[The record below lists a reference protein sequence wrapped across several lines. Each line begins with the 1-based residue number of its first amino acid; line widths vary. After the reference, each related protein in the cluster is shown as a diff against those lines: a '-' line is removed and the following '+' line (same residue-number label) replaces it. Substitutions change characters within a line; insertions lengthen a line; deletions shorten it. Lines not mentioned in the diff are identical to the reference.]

1 MNILEDIWAII
12 SSLSIVDYIL
22 YFGIITLI
30 CLIISLIYILKTEKM
45 EQEERDFLEN
55 TPPQK
60 DKTTS
65 MEKEEEIDLQNIV
78 NMIDENPKPLVDM
91 TAYEEEQ
98 EQKAIISYDELL
110 KAARTSEI
118 NYDNEELVDDVIPVK
133 KIQINTMELPKL
145 QEQESV
151 ISTMELPQKEP
162 KLEVDTVSS
171 IPASETQIKLFSYE
185 KEEAFLKA
193 LQQLSELLNDT

>member
-45 EQEERDFLEN
+45 EQEERYFLEN

-171 IPASETQIKLFSYE
+171 TPASKTQIKLFSYE